1 MSFYRKKKLADGKG
15 LTWFCITKV
24 EFIENVRA
32 LGFVN
37 FTPFTEDNEDYNEL
51 RLNQ

>member
-1 MSFYRKKKLADGKG
+1 M
-15 LTWFCITKV
+15 
-24 EFIENVRA
+24 ENVRA

-37 FTPFTEDNEDYNEL
+37 LTPFTEDNEDYNEL